1 MRANQKKCQF
11 FHENV
16 TFCGHSIDK
25 HGLHK
30 TQDKI
35 DAVVHAPQPGN
46 KQELRSFLGLVNYYH
61 RFLPNLATA
70 ASPLNKLL
78 EQNRKCVWSEENQAA
93 FAKVKELITS
103 DLVLTHYDPKLPVK
117 LACDA
122 SPVGIGAV
130 LSHVMEDNAERPIAY
145 ASRTLSKT
153 ERNYSQI
160 DKEALTLIWGVK
172 KFYQYLFGRHFTLV
186 TDHQPMI
193 STFNPRKGISAMT
206 VACLQRY
213 ALFLAGFNYTIEYK
227 PTREHRNADGLS
239 RLPVEDSTA

>member
-1 MRANQKKCQF
+1 MTKNTFNIWKRSS
-11 FHENV
+11 ENFKNMGCEQIRRNASSSTIKSLFV
-16 TFCGHSIDK
+16 DTALTSTDS
-25 HGLHK
+25 
-30 TQDKI
+30 TRPQDKI

-78 EQNRKCVWSEENQAA
+78 EQNRKCVWSEESQAA

-186 TDHQPMI
+186 TDHQPLTSI
-193 STFNPRKGISAMT
+193 FNPRKGIPCSHA
-206 VACLQRY
+206 
-213 ALFLAGFNYTIEYK
+213 
-227 PTREHRNADGLS
+227 
-239 RLPVEDSTA
+239 